1 MATRLPTAAR
11 NAATNS
17 VTALA
22 DADVGAGSIQIRT
35 GAQPANANDA
45 ASGTLL
51 ATVTLADPAFGASV
65 VGVATLDTTPV
76 LTTTGVAAG
85 TAGWFRMLDNSGD
98 TVLDGSVTVT
108 GGGGE
113 LELNTTT
120 ISIGLTVE
128 ITAGTLTTP
137 ATTP

>member
-1 MATRLPTAAR
+1 M
-11 NAATNS
+11 
-17 VTALA
+17 VALV

-35 GAQPANANDA
+35 GAQPATANDA
-45 ASGTLL
+45 ATGTLL
-51 ATVTLADPAFGASV
+51 ATVTLADPSFAAAV
-65 VGVATLDTTPV
+65 AGVATLDATPV
-76 LTTTGVAAG
+76 LSTVGVAAG

-98 TVLDGSVTVT
+98 TVLDGAVTVT

-120 ISIGLTVE
+120 ISIGVTVD

-137 ATTP
+137 AST

>member
-1 MATRLPTAAR
+1 MATRLATAAR

-17 VTALA
+17 VVALV
-22 DADVGAGSIQIRT
+22 DADVGAGSIQLRT
-35 GAQPANANDA
+35 GAQPASANDPA
-45 ASGTLL
+45 TGTLL
-51 ATVTLADPAFGASV
+51 ATVTLADPSFGAAAL
-65 VGVATLDTTPV
+65 GVATLDATPV
-76 LTTTGVAAG
+76 LSTVGVAAG

-98 TVLDGSVTVT
+98 TVLDGAVTVT

-120 ISIGLTVE
+120 ISIGVTVE

-137 ATTP
+137 AST